1 MFWNDALRIVLI
13 HWPTA
18 FQALNSALP
27 PPSRMKHPSGM
38 NVSPNTRL
46 HAKGSKLTKQRNLAH
61 SSNLHSIL
69 SRGITPGLQGVAQ
82 LICLFQETTR
92 AAWVSSF
99 RSRQRS
105 FLPSKTQL
113 HLGGALPLD
122 CVRIVATSLADLSN
136 QLPGHYR
143 LEVDVEHQ
151 LDSILRTPRISLHSL
166 AFLCLTSVDARKLS
180 LMSGF

>member
-1 MFWNDALRIVLI
+1 MFWNDALRIVLT
-13 HWPTA
+13 HWPKA

-27 PPSRMKHPSGM
+27 PPSRMTQPSGM

-46 HAKGSKLTKQRNLAH
+46 HAKGSKLTRQRNLAH

-69 SRGITPGLQGVAQ
+69 SRGITPGLQSVAQ

-92 AAWVSSF
+92 AAWVSSC

-113 HLGGALPLD
+113 HLASLHKVLVLLPQCGALPLD

-136 QLPGHYR
+136 QLPGH
-143 LEVDVEHQ
+143 
-151 LDSILRTPRISLHSL
+151 
-166 AFLCLTSVDARKLS
+166 
-180 LMSGF
+180 